1 LELWDLW
8 KSVALTKLMGGKRFN
23 ASFVIQRKKISFSR
37 IKKKKIAKA
46 ALMKILMK
54 IPLRIAVLQIKDI
67 AIN

>member
-1 LELWDLW
+1 MEI
-8 KSVALTKLMGGKRFN
+8 SCINEINGRQTVQCIIRN
-23 ASFVIQRKKISFSR
+23 PKKKFSFSR
-37 IKKKKIAKA
+37 IKKKIAKA